1 MIKTIVNYPA
11 KLALTT
17 TEYKPIENVMLPES
31 NGNKPVVAIERS
43 TEQIKAEIKAKFG
56 FVPPFFEPAEQTP
69 QVLENLWQQTL
80 SAYVNNP
87 LPDLFKEKL
96 SAYLSRFCAVPYC
109 MICHSCSLRPLGMS
123 AGQVLELL
131 QSPFPSV
138 IDIDEHLSILAA
150 NSRSLAVWPES
161 NSALET
167 SLLYCAIFIAV
178 ASEQAE
184 HFRQELR
191 RILGSVNYNHLTIF
205 IAYVKSCLVWME
217 SHPEVSYEADLRAI
231 AHLAPLLEEEPALAE
246 FFHHYRE
253 RVRLESQ
260 NRAAQLAELTARQH
274 QEEVRQKQ
282 AERERLVGQ
291 IAQHIHQSLDLREIL
306 STTVSEVRQFLQ
318 TERVFIYRFWEDWSG
333 SVVVESVA
341 SGWSPILGT
350 TIKDSFFIEAAC
362 RQLYQQGRTQA
373 VADIYTAGF
382 SQCHVDFLA
391 RLEVRANL
399 VIPIVQGE
407 KLWGLLVANHCS
419 EPRQWQQ
426 LEIDLLKQ
434 LATQLAIAIQQSELY
449 QQIQT
454 ELIERQ
460 KSEQKI
466 REQAALLDVATD
478 AIVVQS
484 LNNHIRFWNKS
495 AERLYGWK
503 AAEVIN
509 RNAHQLIFQET
520 SLQLQQAQQSVIESG
535 SWQGELSQVT
545 KDGKEIVVSSRW
557 TLIVNFQGQPQ
568 SILIVNTD
576 ITEKKQLEAQFLQA
590 QRLESIGT
598 LAGGISHDLNNVL
611 TPIIT
616 SAQLLLK
623 TQLSVEKQQRLLSI
637 IETSAK
643 RGAALVKQ
651 VLSFARGVEGKHT
664 ILELKHLLLE
674 IQHVVKETFPK
685 SIEVEFDMS
694 PEVCAVSGDITQLH
708 QVLMN
713 LVVNARDA
721 MPNGGIL
728 SLRAENIFIDENYA
742 RMNLD
747 ATVGSYSVITVA
759 DTGIGMKSEV
769 LLRIFEPFFT
779 TKEQGKGTGLGLSTV
794 IGIIKSHGG
803 FVTVESAVGKGTK
816 FRVFLPTVLAS
827 PASPSLNQ
835 ELLQGHGELILVVD
849 DEAPIREITKT
860 SLEKSNY
867 RVLTASDGLEAIAVY
882 LQHKD
887 EISAVLMDM
896 MMPEMD
902 GLTTIRVLKQ
912 INPRV
917 LMIAASGLT
926 DSSQYNS
933 AVGTDVQA
941 FLPKPYTLQDLLNK
955 LHTLLKAK

>member
-1 MIKTIVNYPA
+1 MAQTILDNPL
-11 KLALTT
+11 KLTN
-17 TEYKPIENVMLPES
+17 TEYQPNENVMLPES
-31 NGNKPVVAIERS
+31 NGNKPVITVERS
-43 TEQIKAEIKAKFG
+43 TEQIKAEIKTKFG
-56 FVPPFFEPAEQTP
+56 FVPPFFEPAEPTP
-69 QVLENLWQQTL
+69 QILENLWQQTL

-109 MICHSCSLRPLGMS
+109 MICHSCTLRPLGMS
-123 AGQVLELL
+123 AGEVLALL
-131 QSPFPSV
+131 ESPFPSV
-138 IDIDEHLSILAA
+138 IDIDQHLSLLKA
-150 NSRSLAVWPES
+150 NSHSLTVWPES
-161 NSALET
+161 NLLLET

-178 ASEQAE
+178 VPEQAE
-184 HFRQELR
+184 NCRQQLR
-191 RILGSVNYNHLTIF
+191 EILGVVNYNHLIVF
-205 IAYVKSCLVWME
+205 IAYVKTCLVWME
-217 SHPEVSYEADLRAI
+217 SHPEVTYEADLRAI
-231 AHLAPLLEEEPALAE
+231 AHLDALLQEEPALAD
-246 FFHHYRE
+246 FFRNYRE

-260 NRAAQLAELTARQH
+260 MRATQLAELTARQH
-274 QEEVRQKQ
+274 QEEVWRKQ
-282 AERERLVGQ
+282 AERERLVAQ

-306 STTVSEVRQFLQ
+306 NTTVSEVRQFLQ

-333 SVVVESVA
+333 SVVVESVDA
-341 SGWSPILGT
+341 NCSSILGT
-350 TIKDSFFIEAAC
+350 TIKDSFFVESTC

-373 VADIYTAGF
+373 VADIYKAGF
-382 SQCHVDFLA
+382 SQCHVDLMA
-391 RLEVRANL
+391 RNQVRANL

-419 EPRQWQQ
+419 QPRDWQS
-426 LEIDLLKQ
+426 LEIDLLKK

-449 QQIQT
+449 QQIQS

-460 KSEQKI
+460 KWEQKT
-466 REQAALLDVATD
+466 REQAALLNVATD
-478 AIVVQS
+478 AIIVQS
-484 LNNHIRFWNKS
+484 LDNHIRFWNKS
-495 AERLYGWK
+495 AEHLYGWQASEVMDKK
-503 AAEVIN
+503 AY
-509 RNAHQLIFQET
+509 QLIFSPT
-520 SLQLQQAQQSVIESG
+520 LPQLQQAQQSVIDSG
-535 SWQGELSQVT
+535 AWQGELCQVT
-545 KDGKEIVVSSRW
+545 KQGKEIIVFSRW
-557 TLIVNFQGQPQ
+557 TLVVDFQGQPQ

-616 SAQLLLK
+616 SAQLLQK
-623 TQLSVEKQQRLLSI
+623 TQLSIEKEQRLLSI

-643 RGAALVKQ
+643 RGASLVKQ
-651 VLSFARGVEGKHT
+651 VLSFARGVEGQHR

-674 IQHVVKETFPK
+674 IQHIVKETFPK
-685 SIEVEFDMS
+685 SIEFELNIS
-694 PEVCAVSGDITQLH
+694 PEICNVSGDVTQLH

-721 MPNGGIL
+721 MPDGGRL
-728 SLRAENIFIDENYA
+728 KLRAENIFIDENYA

-747 ATVGSYSVITVA
+747 ANVGHYTVITVA
-759 DTGIGMKSEV
+759 DTGFGMKSEV

-816 FRVFLPTVLAS
+816 FRVFLPAVLTSTESTSA
-827 PASPSLNQ
+827 NQ
-835 ELLQGHGELILVVD
+835 ELLQGQGELILVVD

-867 RVLTASDGLEAIAVY
+867 RVLTANDGLEAIAVY
-882 LQHKD
+882 LQHRD
-887 EISAVLMDM
+887 DISAVLMDM

-902 GLTTIRVLKQ
+902 GLTTIRILKQ
-912 INPRV
+912 INPQV
-917 LMIAASGLT
+917 LVIAASGIS

-933 AVGTDVQA
+933 ALGTDVQA
-941 FLPKPYTLQDLLNK
+941 FLSKPYTLTELLNN
-955 LHTLLKAK
+955 LHGLLRA